1 LPVDHFRLIAEP
13 TNVVLATSVVQIA
26 GPSRVTELIRGSIA
40 AIVSKFRPE
49 AVLRDM
55 LTSPLVRRTGVMLAT
70 PLGFLPAIIGLAIGV
85 LVSVVVRRVVV
96 VRMTRIAARTATQV
110 DDLLLG
116 TIRTAL
122 PLWGALLGLYVG
134 LGMSTMADN
143 VRATTSHV
151 VIVLIGVSISW
162 TLARLAGFMVRS
174 AGGANHVLPAARILR
189 NLAQT
194 CVFLIGVL
202 ITLATIGV
210 SVAPLLT
217 ALGIGGLAVG
227 LALQD
232 TLANL
237 FAGFHILVSRQV
249 RPGDFVKLASG
260 EEGYVEDVAWRYTTI
275 RRLPND
281 LIIVPNAQLA
291 SAVTTNFSLPSSEQG
306 VLVEVAV
313 AYEEDLERV
322 ERVTLEVARAVL
334 RTVTGGVE
342 GFSPLVRF
350 HTFGDSGIGFTV
362 VLRGKHFTDQYLLKH
377 EFVKRLHQRYTE
389 LGITIPYPQRTI
401 HWQPQHAEV

>member
-1 LPVDHFRLIAEP
+1 MSLK
-13 TNVVLATSVVQIA
+13 TNVIIAPCDAKQADTALLRRAVRRDAANFAEIVLSA
-26 GPSRVTELIRGSIA
+26 ERG
-40 AIVSKFRPE
+40 
-49 AVLRDM
+49 DM
-55 LTSPLVRRTGVMLAT
+55 LTMALPGRVMTVLLLGV
-70 PLGFLPAIIGLAIGV
+70 LPAAIGLVIGV
-85 LVSVVVRRVVV
+85 LVSLVFRRVIVVRLARL
-96 VRMTRIAARTATQV
+96 AARTATTV

-122 PLWGALLGLYVG
+122 PLWGALLGLHVG
-134 LGMSTMADN
+134 VGMSTMSDN
-143 VRATTSHV
+143 VRETIGRM
-151 VIVLIGVSISW
+151 VIVLLGISVSW

-174 AGGANHVLPAARILR
+174 VGGANHALPAARILR
-189 NLAQT
+189 NLAT
-194 CVFLIGVL
+194 VSVFLVGVL

-217 ALGIGGLAVG
+217 ALGVGGLAVG

-249 RPGDFVKLASG
+249 RPGDFIRLSSG
-260 EEGYVEDVAWRYTTI
+260 EEGYVEDVTWRYTTI

-291 SAVTTNFSLPSSEQG
+291 SAVTANFSLPSSEQG
-306 VLVEVAV
+306 VLVDVSV

-322 ERVTLEVARAVL
+322 ERVTLEVARDVL
-334 RTVTGGVE
+334 RSVIGGVE
-342 GFSPLVRF
+342 GFAPLVRF
-350 HTFGDSGIGFTV
+350 HTFGDDGIGFTV

-377 EFVKRLHQRYTE
+377 EFVKRLHARYADE
-389 LGITIPYPQRTI
+389 GITIPYPQRTI

>member
-1 LPVDHFRLIAEP
+1 MMATLLE
-13 TNVVLATSVVQIA
+13 VV
-26 GPSRVTELIRGSIA
+26 PA
-40 AIVSKFRPE
+40 AIG
-49 AVLRDM
+49 
-55 LTSPLVRRTGVMLAT
+55 LVAG
-70 PLGFLPAIIGLAIGV
+70 I
-85 LVSVVVRRVVV
+85 LVSLVIRRVVV
-96 VRMTRIAARTATQV
+96 ARLTRVAVRTATQV
-110 DDLLLG
+110 DDLLLS
-116 TIRTAL
+116 TINSAL
-122 PLWGALLGLYVG
+122 PLWGALLGLHVG
-134 LGMSTMADN
+134 VRMSAMSDN
-143 VRATTSHV
+143 VRVTTGQV
-151 VIVLIGVSISW
+151 VIVLLGLSMSW

-174 AGGANHVLPAARILR
+174 IGGSNAALPAARILR
-189 NLAQT
+189 NLAQVS
-194 CVFLIGVL
+194 VFLVGAL

-210 SVAPLLT
+210 SVAPLLA
-217 ALGIGGLAVG
+217 ALGVGGLAVG

-249 RPGDFVKLASG
+249 RPGDFVKLATG

-281 LIIVPNAQLA
+281 LVIVPNAQLA

-306 VLVEVAV
+306 ILVDVSV

-322 ERVTLEVARAVL
+322 ERVTLDVARSVL
-334 RTVTGGVE
+334 RSVTGAVE

-350 HTFGDSGIGFTV
+350 HTFGDNGIGFTV

-377 EFVKRLHQRYTE
+377 EFVKRLHQRYAE
-389 LGITIPYPQRTI
+389 EGITIPYPQRTI

>member
-1 LPVDHFRLIAEP
+1 METLIDVLPAAIGLV
-13 TNVVLATSVVQIA
+13 VGVLAS
-26 GPSRVTELIRGSIA
+26 L
-40 AIVSKFRPE
+40 AI
-49 AVLRDM
+49 
-55 LTSPLVRRTGVMLAT
+55 RRTVIARLA
-70 PLGFLPAIIGLAIGV
+70 
-85 LVSVVVRRVVV
+85 RV
-96 VRMTRIAARTATQV
+96 AARTATQV

-116 TIRTAL
+116 TLRSAL
-122 PLWGALLGLYVG
+122 PLWGALLGLHVG
-134 LGMSTMADN
+134 VRMSAMSDN
-143 VRATTSHV
+143 VRETAGQV
-151 VIVLIGVSISW
+151 VIVLLGISMSW
-162 TLARLAGFMVRS
+162 TMARLAGFVVRS
-174 AGGANHVLPAARILR
+174 VGGSNAALPAARILR
-189 NLAQT
+189 NLAQIS
-194 CVFLIGVL
+194 VFLVGAL

-217 ALGIGGLAVG
+217 ALGVGGLAVG

-249 RPGDFVKLASG
+249 RPGDFVRLASG

-306 VLVEVAV
+306 ILVNVSV

-322 ERVTLEVARAVL
+322 ERVTLEVARSVL
-334 RTVTGGVE
+334 KSVTGGVE
-342 GFSPLVRF
+342 GYSPLVRF
-350 HTFGDSGIGFTV
+350 HTFGDSGIEFTV

-377 EFVKRLHQRYTE
+377 EFVKRLHQRYAQE
-389 LGITIPYPQRTI
+389 GITIPYPQRTI
-401 HWQPQHAEV
+401 HWEPQHAEV

>member
-1 LPVDHFRLIAEP
+1 MMATLLEILP
-13 TNVVLATSVVQIA
+13 
-26 GPSRVTELIRGSIA
+26 A
-40 AIVSKFRPE
+40 AIG
-49 AVLRDM
+49 
-55 LTSPLVRRTGVMLAT
+55 LVA
-70 PLGFLPAIIGLAIGV
+70 GV
-85 LVSVVVRRVVV
+85 LVSLAIRRLVVSRLTRV
-96 VRMTRIAARTATQV
+96 AARTATQV
-110 DDLLLG
+110 DDVLLG

-122 PLWGALLGLYVG
+122 PLWGALLGLHVG
-134 LGMSTMADN
+134 VGMSAMSDN
-143 VRATTSHV
+143 VRETTGQV
-151 VIVLIGVSISW
+151 VIVLLGFSMSW
-162 TLARLAGFMVRS
+162 TLARMAGFVVHS
-174 AGGANHVLPAARILR
+174 VGGANAALPAARILR
-189 NLAQT
+189 NLAQVS
-194 CVFLIGVL
+194 VFLVGAL

-217 ALGIGGLAVG
+217 ALGVGGLAVG

-249 RPGDFVKLASG
+249 RPGDFVKLATG

-306 VLVEVAV
+306 ILVEVSV

-334 RTVTGGVE
+334 GSVAGGVE
-342 GFSPLVRF
+342 GFAPLVRF
-350 HTFGDSGIGFTV
+350 HTFGDNGIGFTV

-377 EFVKRLHQRYTE
+377 EFVKRLHQRYAAE
-389 LGITIPYPQRTI
+389 GITIPYPQRTI
-401 HWQPQHAEV
+401 HWQPQHVEV